1 MLYSKFLDLFVSFVR
16 LVERNLSM
24 NCQHSHRHMIF
35 FEKARNFLKYIYI
48 LEILESPEKTNLF
61 ELRDLLRIED
71 LLEGKDFK

>member
-1 MLYSKFLDLFVSFVR
+1 
-16 LVERNLSM
+16 
-24 NCQHSHRHMIF
+24 MIF